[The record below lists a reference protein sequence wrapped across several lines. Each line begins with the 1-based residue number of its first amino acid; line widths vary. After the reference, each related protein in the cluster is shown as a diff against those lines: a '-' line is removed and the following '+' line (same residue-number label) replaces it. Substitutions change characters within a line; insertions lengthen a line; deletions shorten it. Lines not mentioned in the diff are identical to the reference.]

1 MVSRNKNKKPVII
14 VIIAIIATAILLVLI
29 LLSSSLIPPLSPSP
43 SSKMVDKFG
52 ISEIYP
58 TKPGG
63 REWYINMDNPN
74 SDRIF
79 DPQTNISRQPDGS
92 WRIGGKQ
99 SSGRFY
105 DEVRMNVMTPAGAEN
120 WKNVEITGYAKID
133 SVTTTKNS
141 TPNYDLTWYA
151 RGGRHN
157 PRIPCEGTAYL
168 GGIYADGHVEWK
180 KEIWFSGGYTNERA
194 AKKATD
200 SIIGRWIGWKVVMYN
215 IENDSAVKLES
226 YLDDSG
232 EGNWRKVTDLVD
244 DGGWYAKASNSVFN
258 SAHCGKSKD
267 YVITNGGPIVTYRS
281 DDMVW
286 DFRDLSVREIQPTS
300 TTPTISY

>member
-1 MVSRNKNKKPVII
+1 MVIGKKTKGFVFL
-14 VIIAIIATAILLVLI
+14 IIAIIATVILLALI
-29 LLSSSLIPPLSPSP
+29 LLSSSSTPLSLFT

-63 REWYINMDNPN
+63 REWYINMENPTG
-74 SDRIF
+74 DRIF
-79 DPQTNISRQPDGS
+79 VPQTNISRQSDGS

-99 SSGRFY
+99 VGGKFF
-105 DEVRMNVMTPAGAEN
+105 DEVRMNVMTPAGAED

-133 SVTTTKNS
+133 SVISMKNS

-157 PRIPCEGTAYL
+157 PRTPCEGTAYM
-168 GGIYADGHVEWK
+168 GGIYVDGHVEWK

-194 AKKATD
+194 AKKVTD

-215 IENDSAVKLES
+215 IENDSSVKLES

-232 EGNWRKVTDLVD
+232 HGSWIKVTDLAD
-244 DGGWYAKASNSVFN
+244 DGGWYAKASDSDFN
-258 SAHCGKSKD
+258 RAHCGKSKD
-267 YVITNGGPIVTYRS
+267 YIITNGGPIATYRS

-286 DFRDLSVREIQPTS
+286 DFRDLSIREIQPNP
-300 TTPTISY
+300 TTIN